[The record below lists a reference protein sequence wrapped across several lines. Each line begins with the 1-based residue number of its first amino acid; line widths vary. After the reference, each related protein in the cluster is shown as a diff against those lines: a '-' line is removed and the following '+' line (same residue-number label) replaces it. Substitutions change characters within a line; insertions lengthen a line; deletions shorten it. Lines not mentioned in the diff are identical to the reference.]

1 MSEQE
6 RQIKAQEVF
15 QATLQTLAQTF
26 GMTVEAVLQ
35 VEAISDAYVT
45 SRAVLV
51 LKTISNWQASV
62 IPKDKS

>member
-35 VEAISDAYVT
+35 TEAISDAYVT

-51 LKTISNWQASV
+51 LKTIPNWQASV